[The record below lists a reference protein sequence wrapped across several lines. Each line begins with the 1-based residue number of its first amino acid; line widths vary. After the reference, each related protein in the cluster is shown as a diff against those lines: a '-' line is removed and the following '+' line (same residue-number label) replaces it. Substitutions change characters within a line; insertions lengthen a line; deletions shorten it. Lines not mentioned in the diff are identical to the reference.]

1 MINKEL
7 KNVKGSVLA
16 IGLNSTQADILNNND
31 QVLECFLLNANND
44 YDESNIKGK
53 NKVIN
58 IKKIRKVFKRKKFDY
73 IICNFEE
80 VRPYLRSFIK
90 NSIYLNNKSIYFYNI
105 KNFEIEEL
113 ERRYVRYNSQFT
125 YKKDIAI
132 IDNIN
137 AKTSLFKNIYF
148 YLTDFIY
155 DSIDYIG
162 NLFVN

>member
-16 IGLNSTQADILNNND
+16 IGLNSKQADILNNNN